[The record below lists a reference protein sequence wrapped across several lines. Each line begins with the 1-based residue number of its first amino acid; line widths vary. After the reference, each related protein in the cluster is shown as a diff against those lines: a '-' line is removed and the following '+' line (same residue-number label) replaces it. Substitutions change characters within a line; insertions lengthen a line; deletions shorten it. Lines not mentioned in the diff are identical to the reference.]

1 MLNRYSC
8 RLRLIILIFLV
19 GGIYGR
25 PGFAHEG
32 RPIYIQLQEVSEK
45 VYSLRWKIP
54 PVMEPGTEPDIY
66 LKGAGCQKIS
76 GVEVPRHS
84 AVKMYQC
91 QSLSFNT
98 IKSPTTDLQ
107 IYLAYPVANPVLS
120 TLIHFERIN
129 GDAVHLFNGPGV
141 LEVNLPADLSAW
153 ECVRQYI
160 KAGFLHILEGYDH
173 LLFVLCLVFIA
184 RGLRGVLIAVTGF
197 TLGHSITL
205 GLASLNFFTIRV
217 DVVEV
222 LIPLSIMVLAAEI
235 INAGHSRDRN
245 TLSWRFPAI
254 VASGF
259 GLLHGFGFASALTGL
274 GLPHDQKLVA
284 LISFN
289 AGVELGQLVFVL
301 FVLLLT
307 YMVKLIFL
315 RWGFSVY
322 SLRGL
327 MPSTSAVY
335 PVGVVSGY
343 WLIERS
349 LELVS

>member
-1 MLNRYSC
+1 M
-8 RLRLIILIFLV
+8 IFLA
-19 GGIYGR
+19 GGIYSH

-45 VYSLRWKIP
+45 IYGLRWKIP
-54 PVMEPGTEPDIY
+54 PVMEPGTEPKIY
-66 LKGAGCQKIS
+66 LKGAGCRKFS
-76 GVEVPRHS
+76 EVETPRHS
-84 AVKMYQC
+84 AEKVYHC
-91 QSLSFNT
+91 QSPSSNT
-98 IKSPTTDLQ
+98 INRSTADLQ
-107 IYLAYPVANPVLS
+107 IHLVYPVANPVLS
-120 TLIHFERIN
+120 TLVHFERLN
-129 GDAVHLFNGPGV
+129 GATVHLFNGPDV
-141 LEVNLPADLSAW
+141 LEVNLPAELPIW
-153 ECVRQYI
+153 EYVRQYI
-160 KAGFLHILEGYDH
+160 EAGFLHILEGYDH
-173 LLFVLCLVFIA
+173 LLFVLCLVFVA
-184 RGLRGVLIAVTGF
+184 KGLGGILIAITGF

-205 GLASLNFFTIRV
+205 GLASLNLFTIRV

-259 GLLHGFGFASALTGL
+259 GLLHGFGFASALTEL

-301 FVLLLT
+301 FVLLLS

-315 RWGFSVY
+315 NWGFSGY
-322 SLRGL
+322 SLRSL
-327 MPSTSAVY
+327 MQSTLTVY

-343 WLIERS
+343 WFMDRS
-349 LELVS
+349 VGLFS